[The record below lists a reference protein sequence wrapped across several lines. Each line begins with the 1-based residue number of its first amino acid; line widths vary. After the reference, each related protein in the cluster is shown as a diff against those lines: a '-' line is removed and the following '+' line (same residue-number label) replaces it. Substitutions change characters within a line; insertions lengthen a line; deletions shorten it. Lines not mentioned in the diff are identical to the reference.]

1 MSLHQKLL
9 SAGLE
14 AFDAPPALAD
24 VTPAQ
29 LKNVFGG
36 NDPTVLDTPPPGVEV
51 VEVTAPSPFDPGYV
65 DSEELLREETEARLA
80 IVSIIEAER
89 EEEDSRAAVYELRR
103 LSDGLEGLM
112 VEIQNVNNPEEPTED
127 ELAMLRSTAMQVRK
141 ELLED
146 DEQQLVIDV
155 ENGVLVGSQEGL
167 ADALS
172 NVAKKIGFALG
183 NAAKGLLSKGEQAK
197 KPLSYNRKLAAE
209 LKAKIDKLGT
219 TEFAFTMPADLVRQ
233 IRVSESGSVDAIKA
247 VSDFPAALEAWY
259 LTPADAA
266 MNLFEKHAN
275 ILQSVASSKS
285 REEFNTN
292 YAKLGSLTPPLPAGA
307 KRLDPINTKN
317 YIFDVSEHHPTM
329 GHVARYYYV
338 ARPDVGKTPEQKAL
352 DNVIA
357 LAQYSTGI
365 YPFDKISGRK
375 ATDEQVK
382 FSAAEVKGFLDD
394 MLKACDVIDK
404 YLSRFSVAG
413 TMDKRYNAL
422 VDLLNN
428 GLRKQEWCSKEVNSV
443 AHVALIS
450 MDAYYS
456 YGFAYTSRA
465 YELMDVIVKL
475 VKKAV
480 YKSDLSK

>member
-14 AFDAPPALAD
+14 AFDAPPAAP
-24 VTPAQ
+24 VVAAVVPA
-29 LKNVFGG
+29 
-36 NDPTVLDTPPPGVEV
+36 
-51 VEVTAPSPFDPGYV
+51 PFDNNAPV
-65 DSEELLREETEARLA
+65 SEDPELIREETAARLA
-80 IVSIIEAER
+80 LVSIIEAER
-89 EEEDSRAAVYELRR
+89 DEEDSRSAVYELRR

-127 ELAMLRSTAMQVRK
+127 EMAMLKATAQQVRK

-146 DEQQLVIDV
+146 GEQELVINV
-155 ENGVLVGSQEGL
+155 ENGILVGSQEGL

-197 KPLSYNRKLAAE
+197 APLSYNRKLAAE

-219 TEFAFTMPADLVRQ
+219 TEFDFTMPADLVRQ
-233 IRVSESGSVDAIKA
+233 IRVSDTGPVDALKA
-247 VSDFPAALEAWY
+247 VADFPAALDAWY

-275 ILQSVASSKS
+275 IVQAIAGSKTL
-285 REEFNTN
+285 EEFNTN
-292 YAKLGSLTPPLPAGA
+292 YAKLSSLAPPLPAGA
-307 KRLDPINTKN
+307 KRLDPINTRD
-317 YIFDVSEHHPTM
+317 YIFDVNEHHPSM
-329 GHVARYYYV
+329 GRVARYYYV
-338 ARPDVGKTPEQKAL
+338 ARPDVGKTPEDKAL

-365 YPFDKISGRK
+365 YPFDKISKRK

-382 FSAAEVKGFLDD
+382 FSAAEVKGLLDD
-394 MLKACDVIDK
+394 MLKACDVVDK
-404 YLSRFSVAG
+404 YLSRLAVAS

-422 VDLLNN
+422 VDLLNSD
-428 GLRKQEWCSKEVNSV
+428 LRKQEWCSTEVNRM
-443 AHVALIS
+443 ARVALIS

-465 YELMDVIVKL
+465 YELMEVIVKL